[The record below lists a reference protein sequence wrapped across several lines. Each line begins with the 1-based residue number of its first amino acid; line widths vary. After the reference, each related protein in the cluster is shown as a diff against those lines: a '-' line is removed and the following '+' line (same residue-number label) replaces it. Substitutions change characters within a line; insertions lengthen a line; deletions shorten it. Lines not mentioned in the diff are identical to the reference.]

1 MPKCFISDHR
11 LFCLFSV
18 EDFALR
24 WWWWWW
30 CQSWWCWYK
39 CTCSINT
46 IEST

>member
-24 WWWWWW
+24 WWWWW
-30 CQSWWCWYK
+30 CQTWWCWYK